1 MWCYFYII
9 FYSLHCPLSGPD
21 LTYISLLIIPC
32 IIYYVTNKETL
43 NLQLGLSDVRLP
55 LCDKW
60 GGAESRGNGARPVEQ
75 MIMSDTYTTYRSQV
89 PRRSSG
95 RIKGGATRERQERN
109 RPEVLFCVFC
119 AAVVC
124 EGTATFILCLF
135 ILLLKC
141 FKRSPVPASFFP
153 I

>member
-1 MWCYFYII
+1 MPRP
-9 FYSLHCPLSGPD
+9 PL
-21 LTYISLLIIPC
+21 LRA
-32 IIYYVTNKETL
+32 
-43 NLQLGLSDVRLP
+43 LQLGLSDVRLP

-95 RIKGGATRERQERN
+95 RIKGGATRGRQERN

-124 EGTATFILCLF
+124 EGLPLLYCVCLLCY
-135 ILLLKC
+135 
-141 FKRSPVPASFFP
+141 
-153 I
+153 